1 MKRKIIAVAKK
12 DISKGEEI
20 IFTLDD
26 KKWKSEELRL
36 YKQGSK
42 FLYRLIRSKLNKLKS
57 KLK

>member
-1 MKRKIIAVAKK
+1 MKRKIIAVAIK

>member
-1 MKRKIIAVAKK
+1 MKRKIIAVAIR

-26 KKWKSEELRL
+26 KKWKSKELRL
-36 YKQGSK
+36 YKQGHK